1 MACRGVFAVSLGA
14 GRGQTGIAC
23 RMLCMVSRTQPWCGV
38 RSRPLNGAAAV
49 LGGDRGKSIHSMPSP
64 PSTPLATGWIR
75 AWLAPRALTDRGGG
89 GSALGANQGG
99 ECALLGSVPD
109 PLTIACL
116 LGHSWWSRRPG
127 KRQRRQRQ
135 RRRRQQQSSGG
146 GGNSGKSARRI
157 VPLDLTDAED
167 GRELRRREGGR
178 LRRCGELE
186 AAAGGTRCTRQ
197 TMRMACWLC
206 DRYPPHTMHSAD
218 DAHGVLVM

>member
-109 PLTIACL
+109 PLTKHASSAIVGGRAV
-116 LGHSWWSRRPG
+116 LGSGRGGSG
-127 KRQRRQRQ
+127 
-135 RRRRQQQSSGG
+135 SGG
-146 GGNSGKSARRI
+146 GGSSR
-157 VPLDLTDAED
+157 
-167 GRELRRREGGR
+167 
-178 LRRCGELE
+178 
-186 AAAGGTRCTRQ
+186 AAAVAATAANQRGGLFRWT
-197 TMRMACWLC
+197 
-206 DRYPPHTMHSAD
+206 
-218 DAHGVLVM
+218 